1 MGILVEACGVC
12 KSYKHGNLN
21 TDVLR
26 HVDMNVLAGEMVSI
40 VGPSGSGKSTL
51 LHCLAGLE
59 VPDVGEIH
67 LMGVD
72 VVRARRGE
80 RAKVRAQHVG
90 FVFQQYNLMPSLSVG
105 ENVSLPARFAGRRV
119 SGKDVCDLLERVG
132 MGGWFASFSATAAAD
147 PMVSTSFFFRSA
159 AQAILM
165 FSAISGCVVLSSTAR
180 GIVVSLR
187 RTYALWQV
195 INIPPVVVGFAV
207 IVQIALVGVFGSC
220 LGLSLCWASSSTVFS
235 ALFMDIDLFEGVRL
249 LPGFSLC
256 PAVLGVSL
264 FLSVLGGARAARAA
278 ACTPPVMALRDEWSV
293 EGASERMMPLRW
305 LAALAACAAAAW
317 CVSTVDPV
325 LAPVD
330 FGQSTWLVFLPIA
343 IPALI
348 TALAPVLLPRI
359 LRAATCPLSRWTA
372 WLLARRSAQHALTQ
386 SLSIETSL
394 VVAMGVVA
402 GFYSMMSL
410 MERYATAY
418 DLPIGSG
425 FGLDPRLACV
435 MFAGPVI
442 LAAVGSCTNVVLAL
456 RVRGRDASLL
466 EVLGATPRQVCVVSV
481 LEAYMHV
488 VTAGSA
494 ALLAVV
500 LSNMIAAHALGLG
513 AGSAMLSVRFAPAVL
528 IAVAGFVVLVVAGL
542 MPVLRMIR
550 TAPVRFL
557 NE

>member
-1 MGILVEACGVC
+1 MIRLLVG
-12 KSYKHGNLN
+12 
-21 TDVLR
+21 DVR
-26 HVDMNVLAGEMVSI
+26 EHWHVWFGVLAVATAFG
-40 VGPSGSGKSTL
+40 
-51 LHCLAGLE
+51 
-59 VPDVGEIH
+59 
-67 LMGVD
+67 
-72 VVRARRGE
+72 
-80 RAKVRAQHVG
+80 
-90 FVFQQYNLMPSLSVG
+90 Y
-105 ENVSLPARFAGRRV
+105 
-119 SGKDVCDLLERVG
+119 
-132 MGGWFASFSATAAAD
+132 MGGCFASFSATAAAD

-165 FSAISGCVVLSSTAR
+165 FSAIAGCVVLSSTAR
-180 GIVVSLR
+180 GSVVSLQ

-220 LGLSLCWASSSTVFS
+220 LGLALCWASSSTVFS

-264 FLSVLGGARAARAA
+264 FVLVLGGTRAARAA

-372 WLLARRSAQHALTQ
+372 KSEAKRS
-386 SLSIETSL
+386 
-394 VVAMGVVA
+394 
-402 GFYSMMSL
+402 
-410 MERYATAY
+410 
-418 DLPIGSG
+418 
-425 FGLDPRLACV
+425 
-435 MFAGPVI
+435 
-442 LAAVGSCTNVVLAL
+442 
-456 RVRGRDASLL
+456 
-466 EVLGATPRQVCVVSV
+466 
-481 LEAYMHV
+481 
-488 VTAGSA
+488 
-494 ALLAVV
+494 
-500 LSNMIAAHALGLG
+500 
-513 AGSAMLSVRFAPAVL
+513 
-528 IAVAGFVVLVVAGL
+528 
-542 MPVLRMIR
+542 
-550 TAPVRFL
+550 
-557 NE
+557 

>member
-26 HVDMNVLAGEMVSI
+26 HVDMSVSAGEMVSI

-59 VPDVGEIH
+59 VPDAGEIH

-80 RAKVRAQHVG
+80 RAKVRARHVG
-90 FVFQQYNLMPSLSVG
+90 FVFQRYNLMPSLSVG
-105 ENVSLPARFAGRRV
+105 ENVSLSARFAGCRV

-165 FSAISGCVVLSSTAR
+165 FSAISGCVVLSSVAR
-180 GIVVSLR
+180 GCVVSLR

-220 LGLSLCWASSSTVFS
+220 LGLALCWASSSTVFS

-264 FLSVLGGARAARAA
+264 LLSVLGGARAARAA

-442 LAAVGSCTNVVLAL
+442 LAAVGSCANVVLAL
-456 RVRGRDASLL
+456 RVRERDASLL

-481 LEAYMHV
+481 LEAFMHV
-488 VTAGSA
+488 VAAGSA

-542 MPVLRMIR
+542 MPVLRVIR

>member
-1 MGILVEACGVC
+1 
-12 KSYKHGNLN
+12 
-21 TDVLR
+21 
-26 HVDMNVLAGEMVSI
+26 
-40 VGPSGSGKSTL
+40 
-51 LHCLAGLE
+51 
-59 VPDVGEIH
+59 
-67 LMGVD
+67 
-72 VVRARRGE
+72 
-80 RAKVRAQHVG
+80 
-90 FVFQQYNLMPSLSVG
+90 
-105 ENVSLPARFAGRRV
+105 
-119 SGKDVCDLLERVG
+119 
-132 MGGWFASFSATAAAD
+132 
-147 PMVSTSFFFRSA
+147 
-159 AQAILM
+159 M
-165 FSAISGCVVLSSTAR
+165 FSAISGCVVLSSVAR
-180 GIVVSLR
+180 GCVVSLR

-220 LGLSLCWASSSTVFS
+220 LGLALCWASSSTVFS

-264 FLSVLGGARAARAA
+264 LLSVLGGARAARAA

-442 LAAVGSCTNVVLAL
+442 LAAVGSCANVVLAL
-456 RVRGRDASLL
+456 RVRERDASLL

-481 LEAYMHV
+481 LEAFMHV
-488 VTAGSA
+488 VAAGSA

-542 MPVLRMIR
+542 MPVLRVIR

>member
-21 TDVLR
+21 TEVLR

-59 VPDVGEIH
+59 VSDAGEIH

-80 RAKVRAQHVG
+80 RAKVRARHVG

-105 ENVSLPARFAGRRV
+105 ENVSLSARFAGRRV

-180 GIVVSLR
+180 GSVVSLR

-220 LGLSLCWASSSTVFS
+220 LGLALCWASSSTVFS

-442 LAAVGSCTNVVLAL
+442 LAAVGSCANVVLAL
-456 RVRGRDASLL
+456 RVRERDASLL

-550 TAPVRFL
+550 SAPVRFL

>member
-21 TDVLR
+21 TEVLR

-51 LHCLAGLE
+51 LYCLAGLE
-59 VPDVGEIH
+59 VPDAGEIH

-72 VVRARRGE
+72 VARARRGE

-105 ENVSLPARFAGRRV
+105 ENVSLSARFAGRRV
-119 SGKDVCDLLERVG
+119 NGKDVCDLLERVG

-147 PMVSTSFFFRSA
+147 PMTSVSFFFRSA

-165 FSAISGCVVLSSTAR
+165 FSAISGCVVLSSVAR
-180 GIVVSLR
+180 GCVVSLR

-220 LGLSLCWASSSTVFS
+220 LGLALCWASSSTVFS

-264 FLSVLGGARAARAA
+264 LLSVLGGARAARAA

-343 IPALI
+343 VPALI

-442 LAAVGSCTNVVLAL
+442 LAAVGSCANVVLAL
-456 RVRGRDASLL
+456 RVRERDASLL

-481 LEAYMHV
+481 LEAFMHV
-488 VTAGSA
+488 VAAGSA

-542 MPVLRMIR
+542 MPVLRVIR

>member
-21 TDVLR
+21 TEVLR

-59 VPDVGEIH
+59 VPDAGEIH

-80 RAKVRAQHVG
+80 RAKVRARHVG

-105 ENVSLPARFAGRRV
+105 ENVSLPARFAGHRV

-165 FSAISGCVVLSSTAR
+165 FSAISGCVVLSSVAR
-180 GIVVSLR
+180 GCVVSLR

-220 LGLSLCWASSSTVFS
+220 LGLALCWASSSTVFS

-442 LAAVGSCTNVVLAL
+442 LAAVGSCANVVLAL
-456 RVRGRDASLL
+456 RVRERDASLL

-481 LEAYMHV
+481 LEAFMHV
-488 VTAGSA
+488 VAAGSA

-550 TAPVRFL
+550 SAPVRFL

>member
-1 MGILVEACGVC
+1 MIRLLVG
-12 KSYKHGNLN
+12 
-21 TDVLR
+21 DVR
-26 HVDMNVLAGEMVSI
+26 EHWHVWFGVLAVATAFG
-40 VGPSGSGKSTL
+40 
-51 LHCLAGLE
+51 
-59 VPDVGEIH
+59 
-67 LMGVD
+67 
-72 VVRARRGE
+72 
-80 RAKVRAQHVG
+80 
-90 FVFQQYNLMPSLSVG
+90 Y
-105 ENVSLPARFAGRRV
+105 
-119 SGKDVCDLLERVG
+119 

-180 GIVVSLR
+180 GSVVSLR

-195 INIPPVVVGFAV
+195 INIPPVVVGFASSFK
-207 IVQIALVGVFGSC
+207 LHSWGS
-220 LGLSLCWASSSTVFS
+220 SVRAWAWPCAGQAHPPCS
-235 ALFMDIDLFEGVRL
+235 ALCSWISTCSKGC
-249 LPGFSLC
+249 GFC
-256 PAVLGVSL
+256 GIFP
-264 FLSVLGGARAARAA
+264 LSCSSWSVAIFVGAGRGARRKGGGVYA
-278 ACTPPVMALRDEWSV
+278 PVMALRDEWSV

-372 WLLARRSAQHALTQ
+372 WLLARRSAQHGLTQ

-410 MERYATAY
+410 MEQYSTAY

-442 LAAVGSCTNVVLAL
+442 LAAVGSCANVALAL
-456 RVRGRDASLL
+456 RVRERDASLL
-466 EVLGATPRQVCVVSV
+466 EVLGAPHAKSVS
-481 LEAYMHV
+481 
-488 VTAGSA
+488 S
-494 ALLAVV
+494 
-500 LSNMIAAHALGLG
+500 
-513 AGSAMLSVRFAPAVL
+513 RFSRR
-528 IAVAGFVVLVVAGL
+528 IC
-542 MPVLRMIR
+542 MW
-550 TAPVRFL
+550 
-557 NE
+557 

>member
-1 MGILVEACGVC
+1 MALNAASELVDGCRQRWQFSFCNELMRWSHISKTIMRVNSKFDGESVPYQRVILRCNGSPANGGAIVRLYIS
-12 KSYKHGNLN
+12 KLDK
-21 TDVLR
+21 
-26 HVDMNVLAGEMVSI
+26 DM
-40 VGPSGSGKSTL
+40 
-51 LHCLAGLE
+51 
-59 VPDVGEIH
+59 
-67 LMGVD
+67 
-72 VVRARRGE
+72 RE
-80 RAKVRAQHVG
+80 RI
-90 FVFQQYNLMPSLSVG
+90 
-105 ENVSLPARFAGRRV
+105 E
-119 SGKDVCDLLERVG
+119 
-132 MGGWFASFSATAAAD
+132 
-147 PMVSTSFFFRSA
+147 
-159 AQAILM
+159 
-165 FSAISGCVVLSSTAR
+165 TAR
-180 GIVVSLR
+180 YTEMKLEGIRGIRQRAIDVQTNAAYGVVALFVVIDA
-187 RTYALWQV
+187 YALWQV

-207 IVQIALVGVFGSC
+207 IVQIAFVGVFGSC
-220 LGLSLCWASSSTVFS
+220 LGLALCWVSSSTVFS
-235 ALFMDIDLFEGVRL
+235 ALFMDIDLFEGVRI

-330 FGQSTWLVFLPIA
+330 FGQSTWLVFLPIV

-372 WLLARRSAQHALTQ
+372 WLLARRSAQHGLTQ
-386 SLSIETSL
+386 CLSIETSL

-442 LAAVGSCTNVVLAL
+442 LAAVGSCANVVLAL
-456 RVRGRDASLL
+456 RVRERDASLL

-481 LEAYMHV
+481 LEAFMHV
-488 VTAGSA
+488 TTAGSA

>member
-1 MGILVEACGVC
+1 MIRLLVG
-12 KSYKHGNLN
+12 
-21 TDVLR
+21 DVR
-26 HVDMNVLAGEMVSI
+26 EHWHVWFGVLAVATAFG
-40 VGPSGSGKSTL
+40 
-51 LHCLAGLE
+51 
-59 VPDVGEIH
+59 
-67 LMGVD
+67 
-72 VVRARRGE
+72 
-80 RAKVRAQHVG
+80 
-90 FVFQQYNLMPSLSVG
+90 Y
-105 ENVSLPARFAGRRV
+105 
-119 SGKDVCDLLERVG
+119 

-165 FSAISGCVVLSSTAR
+165 FSAIAGCVVLSSTAR
-180 GIVVSLR
+180 GSVVSLR

-207 IVQIALVGVFGSC
+207 IVQIAFVGVFGSC
-220 LGLSLCWASSSTVFS
+220 LGLALCWASSSTVFS

-264 FLSVLGGARAARAA
+264 FVSVLGGTRAARAA

-293 EGASERMMPLRW
+293 EGASGRMMPLRW

-372 WLLARRSAQHALTQ
+372 WLLARRSAQHGLTQ

-410 MERYATAY
+410 MEQFATAY

-442 LAAVGSCTNVVLAL
+442 LAAVGSCANVALAL
-456 RVRGRDASLL
+456 RVRERDASLL

-513 AGSAMLSVRFAPAVL
+513 AGSAMLSVRFVPAVL

>member
-1 MGILVEACGVC
+1 MGILVEAYGVC

-26 HVDMNVLAGEMVSI
+26 HVDMSVSAGEMVSI

-59 VPDVGEIH
+59 VPDAGEIH

-72 VVRARRGE
+72 IVRARRGE
-80 RAKVRAQHVG
+80 RAKVRARHVG

-105 ENVSLPARFAGRRV
+105 ENVSLSARFAGHRV

-180 GIVVSLR
+180 GSVVSLW

-195 INIPPVVVGFAV
+195 KNIPSVVVGFAV
-207 IVQIALVGVFGSC
+207 IVQIALVGVVGSC
-220 LGLSLCWASSSTVFS
+220 LGLALCWVSSSTVFS
-235 ALFMDIDLFEGVRL
+235 ALFMGVDLFEGVRI

-264 FLSVLGGARAARAA
+264 FMSVLGGTRAARAA

-348 TALAPVLLPRI
+348 TALAPVLLSRI

-372 WLLARRSAQHALTQ
+372 WLLARRSAQHGLTQ
-386 SLSIETSL
+386 CLSIETSL

-410 MERYATAY
+410 MEQYATAY

-442 LAAVGSCTNVVLAL
+442 LAAVGSCANVVLAL
-456 RVRGRDASLL
+456 RVRERDASLL

-481 LEAYMHV
+481 LEAFMHV
-488 VTAGSA
+488 VAAGSA

-542 MPVLRMIR
+542 MPGC
-550 TAPVRFL
+550 A
-557 NE
+557 